1 MRKLGVSSLMEAG
14 RAGASKSASGT
25 LERPRLSLGA
35 GGPLKHGLPPSAP
48 SGCRVDDPGN
58 TVHLAARKP
67 TSGGVLAHPVLA
79 GGDIDAEDLAAG
91 DITVIPLDVAA
102 HVGKNLVALL
112 RDAADLLVAERSGPG
127 QLAFDDEW
135 MGMSRVSFGASRDG
149 RCGS

>member
-1 MRKLGVSSLMEAG
+1 MGCPLQRPPVVGSMTRATLCTSLHGNPPREACS
-14 RAGASKSASGT
+14 RT
-25 LERPRLSLGA
+25 
-35 GGPLKHGLPPSAP
+35 
-48 SGCRVDDPGN
+48 
-58 TVHLAARKP
+58 
-67 TSGGVLAHPVLA
+67 PVLA

-127 QLAFDDEW
+127 QLAFDDE
-135 MGMSRVSFGASRDG
+135 MGMSHVCFGASRDG